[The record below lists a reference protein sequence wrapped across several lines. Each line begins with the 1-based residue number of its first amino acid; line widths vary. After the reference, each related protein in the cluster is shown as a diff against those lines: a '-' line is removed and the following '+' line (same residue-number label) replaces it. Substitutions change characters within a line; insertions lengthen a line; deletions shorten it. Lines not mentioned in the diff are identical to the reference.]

1 MKAARVFVT
10 TPYEIVEAVEMCC
23 ARCGFQGGHHSTNCI
38 EPLMQKIALELIN
51 LSPERLRA
59 KENGEIL

>member
-23 ARCGFQGGHHSTNCI
+23 ARCGFEGGHHSSECI
-38 EPLMQKIALELIN
+38 EPTLQKIALEL
-51 LSPERLRA
+51 LGESPERLRA
-59 KENGEIL
+59 KENGELL